1 MCARW
6 GIIIAAAIHPIYN
19 RLKSALGGRDRL
31 AATLITIFAL
41 ILLLV
46 PTIMLSYSLID
57 SVQDFSAQL
66 EDGTLKVPPP
76 SDSVRSWPF
85 IGEPVYK
92 LWNLGSQDLGG
103 ALNKMVPVLKKYVMV
118 LPSTAAHAGVGILI
132 FEVSIII
139 AGVLLAHDD
148 GAQQAVLT
156 FSRRLY
162 SIGRDRSLHW
172 RDRFLGRLQAL
183 FNMAQRGNRARTGTK
198 QS

>member
-1 MCARW
+1 LGHHHCSCNPS
-6 GIIIAAAIHPIYN
+6 HFYN
-19 RLKSALGGRDRL
+19 RLKSALGGRGRL

-92 LWNLGSQDLGG
+92 MLWSLGSQDLGG
-103 ALNKMVPVLKKYVMV
+103 ALNKMVPILKKYVMV

-132 FEVSIII
+132 FLVSIII

-148 GAQQAVLT
+148 GAQQSMLT
-156 FSRRLY
+156 LLRRLY
-162 SIGRDRSLHW
+162 SIG

-183 FNMAQRGNRARTGTK
+183 FNMAQRGNRAGTGTR